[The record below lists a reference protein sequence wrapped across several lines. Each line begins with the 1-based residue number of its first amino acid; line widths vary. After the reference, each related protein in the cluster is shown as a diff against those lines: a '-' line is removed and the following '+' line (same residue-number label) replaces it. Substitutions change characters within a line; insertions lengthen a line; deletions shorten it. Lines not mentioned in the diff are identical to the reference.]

1 MSRPSKHYRLWFNKQ
16 TGYFYYKLPGGAWR
30 TTGCQHKTDANNV
43 AQQKWRENA
52 PAPKPKATGTV
63 GSYFNPYFDWDR
75 CPRIADRRAEGKR
88 ISPQHAKRQ
97 RMILEKYL
105 LNDKLMSMPLRRV
118 IPEDIRAF
126 RQRMID
132 AYTPRV
138 INSITTVLKTVFRD
152 LLRRGIIQQDPTQII
167 GKMSYEQRESGTFTK
182 KELRDLFKTCPG
194 PWGDRVG
201 YTCFLVA
208 ASTGMRR
215 GEVLALRWKHVDLD
229 NKVLHVKEAW
239 KDRETVGEPKWGQ
252 KRSIP
257 LPDNTIQ
264 ALKKL
269 RRSSVHVL
277 PDALVFTY
285 DGDRL
290 GATWWQG
297 RFVKAMKAAGIDAK
311 KRRLTAHSFRH
322 TLATLLRAEG
332 ISDVH
337 IQAALGWTNV
347 TTQEIYTHFTA
358 EHLKNQA
365 TVTDRLFGKVANNRK
380 GGP

>member
-1 MSRPSKHYRLWFNKQ
+1 MSRPTKNYRLWKNSQ
-16 TGYFYYKLPGGAWR
+16 TGYYYYKLPGGSWK
-30 TTGCQHKTDANNV
+30 TTGTKLKTDANNI
-43 AQQKWRENA
+43 AQQNWKENA
-52 PAPKPKATGTV
+52 PAPKRKPTGTV

-97 RMILEKYL
+97 RVILDKYIL
-105 LNDKLMSMPLRRV
+105 TDKLMDMQLRKV

-126 RQRMID
+126 RKRMIES
-132 AYTPRV
+132 YTPRV
-138 INSITTVLKTVFRD
+138 VNSITTVLKTVYRD

-167 GKMSYEQRESGTFTK
+167 GKMSYEQRESGTFTN

-252 KRSIP
+252 RRSMP
-257 LPDNTIQ
+257 LSDRTVQ
-264 ALKKL
+264 ALKRL
-269 RRSSVHVL
+269 RKSSVHVL

-285 DGDRL
+285 DGERL

-297 RFVKAMKAAGIDAK
+297 RFVKAMESAEIDAK
-311 KRRLTAHSFRH
+311 NRHLTAHSFRH

-337 IQAALGWTNV
+337 IRAALGWTNV

-365 TVTDRLFGKVANNRK
+365 TVTDRLFSKVADNRE